1 LQETEVSK
9 IKKDTGVI
17 VEIHHNTKGAVNEY
31 LATAWLLKEGFDI
44 FRNVSPRG
52 RADLVIRDW
61 DNDEWISVD
70 VKSEHFDLRGTDK
83 MNEGQRA
90 TAKEY
95 ASSNIRYL
103 VVTDD
108 GACRWY
114 EDLDHPKNGEDF
126 TGEDYWICPTS
137 GHRFLHPSHFMSR
150 KEWSFFAYWAI
161 EYHGAHLT
169 QHQIDTCWIVRRAPN
184 IKPRDLTEPQERVM
198 KKILLESYQR
208 VIGQHRPANDNTT
221 QVEVAA

>member
-1 LQETEVSK
+1 MSK

-17 VEIHHNTKGAVNEY
+17 VEIHHNTKGAVNEH
-31 LATAWLLKEGFDI
+31 LATAWLLKEGYDV

-61 DNDEWISVD
+61 DKDGWISVD

-103 VVTDD
+103 VVTDE
-108 GACRWY
+108 GMCRWY
-114 EDLDHPKNGEDF
+114 EDLDHPKKGESF
-126 TGEDYWICPTS
+126 TGDDYWVCPIS
-137 GHRFLHPSHFMSR
+137 GHRFLHPTHFMTR

-169 QHQIDTCWIVRRAPN
+169 QHQIDTCWVVKRAPKTRE
-184 IKPRDLTEPQERVM
+184 IELTERQERVM
-198 KKILLESYQR
+198 KKVLMESYQR
-208 VIGQHRPANDNTT
+208 VTGKFVAANDNSPNLG
-221 QVEVAA
+221 EASA